1 MSIHVKIKLS
11 YRNIPYEIEIDTAY
25 IEVLESKFLGQI
37 IDKVQNFIDKWLKI
51 QTEAKTNV

>member
-11 YRNIPYEIEIDTAY
+11 YRNIPYEIELDTAY

-37 IDKVQNFIDKWLKI
+37 IEKVQNFIDYWLSKQE
-51 QTEAKTNV
+51 QTEK